1 MAAAIVLDKRQLV
14 PADNKSY
21 KSKVKLIDDR
31 FQVLIFPVLPPLLF
45 LLCQSQ
51 IICVVFEHLRSRS
64 KGALSA
70 ITPSHLNTDTSWGGG
85 MYLELS

>member
-31 FQVLIFPVLPPLLF
+31 FQVLISPVLSPFSPL
-45 LLCQSQ
+45 S
-51 IICVVFEHLRSRS
+51 IPNNLR
-64 KGALSA
+64 G
-70 ITPSHLNTDTSWGGG
+70 I
-85 MYLELS
+85 